1 MLDERNDLLAK
12 LMATEN
18 ITVQQNNVPTAYFDT
33 KKRILVLPMWKD
45 LSTIETEMLIGHEIG
60 HALYTPSE
68 EWVNAIETFDGSQ
81 SVFKHILNVV
91 EDPRIER
98 GVKKKYPGMRKI
110 FYFGYEE
117 LFNRGIFETDK
128 IDPTELTLIDKLNFN
143 FKIPGKVSFEQD
155 PVFLD
160 CVKKIE
166 ETTDFQSVIDLSR
179 EIYLLCQEEEKQKKE
194 AEKSEGGQGQ
204 GDKDSDTETEPS
216 NESSKPEENKTSTNG
231 EAEAEVGAAD
241 SSDSKEEGSSS
252 SGSFEQKYSSSMQ
265 EKMEEFLKA
274 HVNDVSYD
282 YTYLPEPIM
291 DRIVVSYK
299 EILENVRE
307 YKWEGNVCVSYP
319 NPASGLT
326 PIEDQE
332 EEEQIDFTPVS
343 SSLAA
348 FNKQYSASIAY
359 YTKVFEMKKKATEHK
374 KTMQFKT
381 GKLDMMKLANYKFD
395 DNLFLTSQIKHKG
408 KNHGMV
414 FYLDMSSSMQN
425 TFKDA
430 ITQLLEVVSF
440 CRNSGI
446 PVSVYGFSDST
457 TATCIIRKKL
467 GTYNYSLT
475 EYNQPSIEQF
485 VYQQEEG
492 RLAKYDDSFALLEL
506 FSPKMKNK
514 EFVEMFD
521 LFVSSRYKS
530 VALFGLNGT
539 PLSVAMNTIEAVVNK
554 FRKETNAEIV
564 NVAFLTDGGDTHS
577 GTFSAIIPRYYW
589 LDSSSIK
596 KTGVLVDPKTKRKV
610 IGADLLDKYSKS
622 WCSNPVYLVPAA
634 ILKLMKYRL
643 RNVNVVNFYITSN
656 EFRPAWNPAT
666 NKYDTSGGKY
676 YKTERTATMEFDEM
690 YFVNPLAFK
699 KSLTSSR
706 KLGYFDTVEGLQN
719 AYIDN
724 NKAKKEKQTMVDSFI
739 SKIC

>member
-204 GDKDSDTETEPS
+204 GDKDSDTQTEPS
-216 NESSKPEENKTSTNG
+216 SNRSEPKENNKSTG
-231 EAEAEVGAAD
+231 GGAEVGATD
-241 SSDSKEEGSSS
+241 NSDSKEEDSS

-307 YKWEGNVCVSYP
+307 HKWEGNVCVSYP
-319 NPASGLT
+319 NSASGLT
-326 PIEDQE
+326 PIKDQ

-414 FYLDMSSSMQN
+414 FYLDMSASMQN

-446 PVSVYGFSDST
+446 PVSVYGFSNST

-467 GTYNYSLT
+467 RTYNYSLT
-475 EYNQPSIEQF
+475 EYNQLSIEQF

-521 LFVSSRYKS
+521 LFVSSRYKY
-530 VALFGLNGT
+530 VALFSLNGT
-539 PLSVAMNTIEAVVNK
+539 PLSMAMNTIEAVVNK

-577 GTFSAIIPRYYW
+577 GTFSNIIPRDNW
-589 LDSSSIK
+589 RTPSTIK
-596 KTGVLVDPKTKRKV
+596 NTGVLVDPKTKRKV
-610 IGADLLDKYSKS
+610 IGVDLLAKYGRS

-656 EFRPAWNPAT
+656 EFRPAWNSAT

-706 KLGYFDTVEGLQN
+706 KLGCFDTVERLQN